1 MEKAIP
7 RLAALLL
14 CLMIPLLGCTPMEVP
29 ALTEAITTAVIEAAT
44 AAPTTAPPTT
54 AATEPPTTAAPEPI
68 NIRITAVGDIL
79 LHNTVTNSCQT
90 AGGGFDFSPLFTHV
104 APALKG
110 SDIAFVNQEVMLTGE
125 VYNYPRFAAPYEVA
139 DALKDAGFNVVN
151 LATNHTMD
159 RGVEG
164 LEKCI
169 KAVDA
174 RDFDAVL
181 GVFATEE
188 ASQAPILLEKQG
200 VTFGFLSYTYGL
212 NGIPGPKGK
221 PWMISVLSETDG
233 AANNA
238 RITAEVEALRPLCD
252 YLIVSMHWG
261 VEYTHTPTKTQK
273 SQAALLA
280 ELGVD
285 LVIGH
290 HPHVVQPLE
299 WIEAEDGHQMLCMYS
314 LGNFVSNQQ
323 RYETMLGGF
332 LEVNLTFDP
341 VSLKLEA
348 TDAGVIPLVTHYSN
362 RKYTTYFLA
371 DYTDDLARVHG
382 IERASTA
389 FSVGYLDTLAKKV
402 LGEMLVFGDR

>member
-1 MEKAIP
+1 MEKTIP
-7 RLAALLL
+7 RLTALLL
-14 CLMIPLLGCTPMEVP
+14 CLLIPLLGCTPMEVP
-29 ALTEAITTAVIEAAT
+29 ALTETITTAVIQA
-44 AAPTTAPPTT
+44 TTAPETT
-54 AATEPPTTAAPEPI
+54 APPTTAAPEPI
-68 NIRITAVGDIL
+68 TVRITAVGDVL

-90 AGGGFDFSPLFTHV
+90 GTGFDFSPLFTHV
-104 APALKG
+104 APYIEG

-125 VYNYPRFAAPYEVA
+125 VYNYPRFAAPFEVA
-139 DALKDAGFNVVN
+139 DALQDAGFNVVN

-159 RGVEG
+159 RGLEG

-169 KAVDA
+169 DAVSS

-181 GVFATEE
+181 GVFPSEE
-188 ASQAPILLEKQG
+188 ASQAPILLKKQG

-212 NGIPGPKGK
+212 NGIPGPKDR

-238 RITAEVEALRPLCD
+238 RITREVEALRPLCD

-261 VEYTHTPTKTQK
+261 VEYTHTPTKTQNN
-273 SQAALLA
+273 QAALLA

-299 WIEAEDGHQMLCMYS
+299 WIEAEDGHQMLCMFS

-323 RYETMLGGF
+323 QYETMLGGL

-341 VSLKLEA
+341 LSLELEH
-348 TDAGVIPLVTHYSN
+348 TDAGVVPLVTHYSN
-362 RKYTTYFLA
+362 KKYTTYFLS

-389 FSVGYLDTLAKKV
+389 FSVGYLDKLAQKV
-402 LGEMLVFGDR
+402 LGEALLTVPR